1 MLTIYIKLLSI
12 MARIVNTRLKGKAF
26 RCDVTGKF
34 EVSILPFPSAVLADI
49 YIGYI
54 H

>member
-34 EVSILPFPSAVLADI
+34 ETCEACSVGKVRQK
-49 YIGYI
+49 YVNKE
-54 H
+54 